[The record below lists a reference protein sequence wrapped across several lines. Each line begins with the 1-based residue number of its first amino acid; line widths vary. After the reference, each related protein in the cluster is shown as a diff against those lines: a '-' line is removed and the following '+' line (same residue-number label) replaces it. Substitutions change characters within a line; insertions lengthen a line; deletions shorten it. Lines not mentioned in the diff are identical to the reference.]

1 MDEGIEY
8 LTMLRKRV
16 NEVEDSLISVFNA
29 IDRARFYLR
38 SYADYAEDSVSRDL
52 IRAAQVLDG
61 IFSESIRRDS
71 RDRTRQAGQALDEAS
86 RKSGDLSWL

>member
-16 NEVEDSLISVFNA
+16 NEVEDSLISVFGA

-38 SYADYAEDSVSRDL
+38 SYADYAEASVSRDL

-71 RDRTRQAGQALDEAS
+71 RDRIRQAGQALDEAS